1 MNTSLNPIEPASLFA
16 VGTGAVGDA
25 VELVE
30 LLLEEVDVV
39 KELEDV
45 SVLEVVDDDAVEDE
59 VAFDRLVLP
68 LDSTDEAAEDTLDP
82 ADETAKDVLDAPL
95 STADEAV
102 LAGDEVLDTAL
113 PVPEAA
119 TLPDADADADADPEA
134 VAVAAEA
141 ALFALISELKAEW
154 NTDSAFSGELD

>member
-1 MNTSLNPIEPASLFA
+1 MQSSNANTSLNPIETASLLA

-39 KELEDV
+39 KEVEEV
-45 SVLEVVDDDAVEDE
+45 SVLEAVDDEA
-59 VAFDRLVLP
+59 AFDRLALP
-68 LDSTDEAAEDTLDP
+68 LDPIDEVAEDTLDP
-82 ADETAKDVLDAPL
+82 VDETVKDVLDTALP
-95 STADEAV
+95 TADEAA
-102 LAGDEVLDTAL
+102 LAGDEALDTAL

-119 TLPDADADADADPEA
+119 TLPDADADADADAEV